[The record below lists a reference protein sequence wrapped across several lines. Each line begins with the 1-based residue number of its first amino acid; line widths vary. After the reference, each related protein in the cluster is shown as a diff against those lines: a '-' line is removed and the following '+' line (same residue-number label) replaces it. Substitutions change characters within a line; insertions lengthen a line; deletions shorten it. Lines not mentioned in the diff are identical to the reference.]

1 MSETMAQYP
10 QCLIAELAK
19 YGRQP
24 TGNKDWDAAVLS
36 VLRKNERE
44 KDAPWLT
51 LHQCA
56 LNLRRESEKA
66 RAQAYNLADPNV
78 YNAHCSFLV
87 YIANSVV
94 LAPQRRKF
102 IVDDDNKQVLRF
114 LLLYFNNCPLAEGR
128 ITKEM
133 EPYLSGDFDV
143 VTIKRTNYSEIV
155 DGLSTADKW
164 FKAKLVFITIDEKSG
179 KEKKTATHFI
189 VSASDIN
196 NAHICVV
203 EHMKGS
209 VMDFEIATLDETK
222 IMDIFRYKPNTAN
235 G

>member
-1 MSETMAQYP
+1 MTLYECGIRYERTMPNGMSKKVT
-10 QCLIAELAK
+10 EL
-19 YGRQP
+19 YLV
-24 TGNKDWDAAVLS
+24 DA
-36 VLRKNERE
+36 
-44 KDAPWLT
+44 
-51 LHQCA
+51 
-56 LNLRRESEKA
+56 
-66 RAQAYNLADPNV
+66 
-78 YNAHCSFLV
+78 CSF
-87 YIANSVV
+87 AE
-94 LAPQRRKF
+94 
-102 IVDDDNKQVLRF
+102 
-114 LLLYFNNCPLAEGR
+114 AEGR

-133 EPYLSGDFDV
+133 EPYISGDFDV

-164 FKAKLVFITIDEKSG
+164 FKAKLVFITVDEKSG

-196 NAHICVV
+196 TAHICVV

-209 VMDFEIATLDETK
+209 VMEFEIATLDETK

>member
-1 MSETMAQYP
+1 MMLYECGIRYERTMPNRMSKKVT
-10 QCLIAELAK
+10 EL
-19 YGRQP
+19 YLV
-24 TGNKDWDAAVLS
+24 DA
-36 VLRKNERE
+36 
-44 KDAPWLT
+44 
-51 LHQCA
+51 
-56 LNLRRESEKA
+56 
-66 RAQAYNLADPNV
+66 
-78 YNAHCSFLV
+78 CSF
-87 YIANSVV
+87 AE
-94 LAPQRRKF
+94 
-102 IVDDDNKQVLRF
+102 
-114 LLLYFNNCPLAEGR
+114 AEGS

-133 EPYLSGDFDV
+133 EPYISGDFDV

-164 FKAKLVFITIDEKSG
+164 FKAKLVFITVDEKSG
-179 KEKKTATHFI
+179 KEKKASTHFI